1 MAKTAGDS
9 LGWFVL
15 LSVGAGSIIQAASC
29 SPDTTQ
35 TSTSQTTS
43 LTTDQAATLEA
54 ILASF
59 WPDLL
64 APTLAQAVDDVDELT
79 RSAQAWLSALEAGG
93 DGEMER
99 TEVQTA
105 WTDAMTSWQAMEI
118 LQVGP
123 AASSLSAGGGMD
135 IRDNL
140 YSWPSTN
147 PCRVD
152 QETVEENWND
162 DDFFTVNLVNVMGF
176 DAMEVLLFTSDE
188 ENSCAIP
195 IDINADGTWDALGS
209 DGVRLNRAAYS
220 LTLSEQMAVEL
231 ISIQTAWSP
240 NEEDFHASLSNAGND
255 VYANQTAALNA
266 LYDALFYL
274 ETSVKDR
281 KLGWSLGYNDC
292 GQDDCSSYV
301 ESPFAGKSTVW
312 VAQNLTTF
320 RALFMG
326 VDGAGFYDLLID
338 FGETAL
344 ADSMVASLDDAD
356 AAALTL
362 GNTLPTT
369 KSDDAAEGD
378 ALYQA
383 VKQVTD
389 LLKGDVATILTLQI
403 PSEAAGDVD

>member
-1 MAKTAGDS
+1 MKMAKTAGDS

-15 LSVGAGSIIQAASC
+15 LSVGVGSLIQAASC
-29 SPDTTQ
+29 SPNTTHE
-35 TSTSQTTS
+35 TTS
-43 LTTDQAATLEA
+43 LTTDQVAIVEA

-79 RSAQAWLSALEAGG
+79 RSTQAWLTELEAGE
-93 DGEMER
+93 DGVTAR
-99 TEVQTA
+99 ADVQTA
-105 WTDAMTSWQAMEI
+105 WINAMTSWQAMEV

-123 AASSLSAGGGMD
+123 AASSLYADGGMD

-152 QETVEENWND
+152 QETVEGNWD
-162 DDFFTVNLVNVMGF
+162 EDDFFTVNLVNVMGF
-176 DAMEVLLFTSDE
+176 DAMEVLLFSSDE
-188 ENSCAIP
+188 ENRCSTP
-195 IDINADGTWDALGS
+195 IDINADGTWDALGD

-220 LTLSEQMAVEL
+220 LSLSEQMAVEL
-231 ISIQTAWSP
+231 SSIQTAWSP
-240 NEEDFHASLSNAGND
+240 KEENFHAILNTAGND
-255 VYANQTAALNA
+255 VYANKTAALNA

-274 ETSVKDR
+274 ETSVNDR

-292 GQDDCSSYV
+292 GQDDCSDYL
-301 ESPFAGKSTVW
+301 ESPFAGNSTVW

-326 VDGAGFYDLLID
+326 VDGAGFYDLLTTFD
-338 FGETAL
+338 EVAL
-344 ADSMVASLDDAD
+344 ADELVTALDTADSAASLLSDA
-356 AAALTL
+356 
-362 GNTLPTT
+362 LPTT
-369 KSDDAAEGD
+369 QSENAEDGD
-378 ALYQA
+378 ALYDA
-383 VKQVTD
+383 VKRVTD
-389 LLKGDVATILTLQI
+389 LLKGDIATVLTLQI